1 MITQESL
8 QQRPL
13 SYSSLK
19 EFAKSP
25 AHYVEYLR
33 KERKTTP
40 AMLFGSMVH
49 CLLLE
54 PTKFDI
60 QFAIMENVDRRT
72 SEGKKAYADFL
83 ASSEGKDVVTREQYD
98 EAVQLVNKAFEMP
111 HIRDAVSGCH
121 TFEREWRTEVEGLP
135 FRGFFDGEADDYILE
150 VKTANDAS
158 PKTIIRDFYDRMYH
172 LQAGLYNMAS
182 DDSKEIKYLII
193 ETNPPYSIILAT
205 PTDEYLNKGIE
216 EARRL
221 ANEFH
226 TCMENNLW
234 DMSYDFYTKGEFV
247 IDLPTWVK

>member
-54 PTKFDI
+54 PTKFNS
-60 QFAIMENVDRRT
+60 QFAIMDNVDRRT
-72 SEGKKAYADFL
+72 ADGKKAYADFL
-83 ASSEGKDVVTREQYD
+83 ANSEGKDVVTREQYD

-111 HIRDAVSGCH
+111 HIRQAVEGCH

-182 DDSKEIKYLII
+182 GGKEIKYLII
-193 ETNPPYSIILAT
+193 ETNPPYSIILST
-205 PTDEYLNKGIE
+205 PTQEYISKGIDD
-216 EARRL
+216 AHKL
-221 ANEFH
+221 GYEFS

-234 DMSYDFYTKGEFV
+234 DMSYEFHTKGEFV

>member
-1 MITQESL
+1 MITQDNL

-19 EFAKSP
+19 EFGKSP
-25 AHYVEYLR
+25 AHYIEYLR

-54 PTKFDI
+54 PAKFDS
-60 QFAIMENVDRRT
+60 QFAVMENVDKRT
-72 SEGKKAYADFL
+72 KDGKEKYEAFL
-83 ASSEGKDVVTREQYD
+83 ISSAGKEVVSRDQYD
-98 EAVQLVNKAFEMP
+98 EAVQLVNKAFEMQ
-111 HIRDAVSGCH
+111 HVRDAVSGCH
-121 TFEREWRTEVEGLP
+121 TFETEWRTEVEGLP

-172 LQAGLYNMAS
+172 LQAGLYNLAS
-182 DDSKEIKYLII
+182 GGKEIKYLII
-193 ETNPPYSIILAT
+193 ETTAPYSIILAT
-205 PTDEYLNKGIE
+205 PTSEYIDKGI
-216 EARRL
+216 ADAHRL

-226 TCMENNLW
+226 TCMENDLW
-234 DMSYDFYTKGEFV
+234 NMSYDFYTKGEFV